1 MKTLANLKT
10 RLEALPRVREARKH
24 EAHFAEF
31 SKKCESAGDRL
42 SRAADA
48 AVHAPAVLPASGYGA
63 ALITIRS
70 TKRMATRLKEKLSAE
85 PAAIVEKNT
94 EASFIRLFDN
104 AANALKSCQA
114 AWENELEAR
123 IKNWQA
129 IAGVVAKLGEEEEA
143 KALKAKSIQLKTAIG
158 SLLAAKNQLPRTA
171 PDTARVQRDL
181 ADLQEAV
188 SKLGLDTP
196 FGKFLQDAASPAG
209 ADLSAAQA
217 DEVSRQI
224 SDLKLSKVFRVRLS
238 S

>member
-1 MKTLANLKT
+1 MKTLANFKT
-10 RLEALPRVREARKH
+10 RLEALPRIREARQH
-24 EAHFAEF
+24 EAHYAEF

-42 SRAADA
+42 RRAADA
-48 AVHAPAVLPASGYGA
+48 SVHAPAVLPASGYGA
-63 ALITIRS
+63 ALTTIRS

-94 EASFIRLFDN
+94 ETSFIRLFDN
-104 AANALKSCQA
+104 AATALKSCQD

-129 IAGVVAKLGEEEEA
+129 IAEVVAKLGEDEEA
-143 KALKAKSIQLKTAIG
+143 KALKAKSIQLKTAIE
-158 SLLAAKNQLPRTA
+158 SLSAAKDQLPQTA
-171 PDTARVQRDL
+171 PDTVRVQRDL

-224 SDLKLSKVFRVRLS
+224 ADLKLSKVFRVRLS

>member
-10 RLEALPRVREARKH
+10 RLEALPRVREARQH
-24 EAHFAEF
+24 ETHFAEF

-42 SRAADA
+42 RRAAA
-48 AVHAPAVLPASGYGA
+48 ASVHASAVLPASGYGA
-63 ALITIRS
+63 ALTTIRS
-70 TKRMATRLKEKLSAE
+70 TKRMAARLKEKLSAE

-104 AANALKSCQA
+104 AATALKSCQD

-123 IKNWQA
+123 TKNWQA
-129 IAGVVAKLGEEEEA
+129 IAEVVAKLGEDEEA
-143 KALKAKSIQLKTAIG
+143 TALKAKSIQLKTAIE
-158 SLLAAKNQLPRTA
+158 SLSAAKDQLPQTA
-171 PDTARVQRDL
+171 PDTVRVQRDL

-224 SDLKLSKVFRVRLS
+224 ADLKLSKVFRVRLS

>member
-10 RLEALPRVREARKH
+10 RLEALPRVREARQH

-42 SRAADA
+42 RRAADA
-48 AVHAPAVLPASGYGA
+48 SVHAPAVLPASGYGA
-63 ALITIRS
+63 ALTTIRS

-104 AANALKSCQA
+104 AATALKSCQA

-129 IAGVVAKLGEEEEA
+129 IAEVVAKLGAGNEA
-143 KALKAKSIQLKTAIG
+143 KSMKAQAKKLRTAIDSLDAAKSNLPQTERDASKIQSDLK
-158 SLLAAKNQLPRTA
+158 
-171 PDTARVQRDL
+171 DL
-181 ADLQEAV
+181 NDSV

-196 FGKFLQDAASPAG
+196 FGKFLQDAASPLG
-209 ADLSAAQA
+209 ADLDAAQA
-217 DEVSRQI
+217 VEVSKQI
-224 SDLKLSKVFRVRLS
+224 AELKLAKVFRVRLS